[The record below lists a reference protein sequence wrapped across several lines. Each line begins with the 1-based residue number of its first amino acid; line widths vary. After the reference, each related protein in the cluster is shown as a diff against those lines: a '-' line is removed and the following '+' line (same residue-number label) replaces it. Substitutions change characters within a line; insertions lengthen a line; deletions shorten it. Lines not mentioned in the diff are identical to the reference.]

1 MLTTAGKDVIKR
13 YFGGQ
18 VSRIGGS
25 IALGV
30 GTTAATVADKM
41 LAYEAVRLQVSSVN
55 ADLANNKIVFKGSVP
70 PGTIGTIYEI
80 GLYDSVNTASRTK
93 LLSLVTPAR
102 GIWTNSTI
110 VATNARASLK
120 TVQIDVTASA
130 TKGADITGM
139 AQDLSG
145 FVGTDNLA
153 VAFYATSNIASVRF
167 RLGTDAANYYEFV
180 YNAPVVGYN
189 IMRATISSA
198 TVTGSPRWSAIN
210 FISVRP
216 TASAAGSGSIYF
228 DSMSVEDATT
238 PIDNILVMRNV
249 LATPKVLDTSLTT
262 NVEMSLGIVV

>member
-1 MLTTAGKDVIKR
+1 MLTTEGKNVIKR

-30 GTTAATVADKM
+30 GTTAATVADTQ
-41 LAYEAVRLQVSSVN
+41 LAYEAIRLQVSSVN
-55 ADLANNKIVFKGSVP
+55 ADLANNKIIFKGSLP
-70 PGTIGTIYEI
+70 PGVIGTIYEV

-110 VATNARASLK
+110 VPDNARASLK
-120 TVQIDVTASA
+120 TVKVDVTASS

-139 AQDLSG
+139 SQDLSA
-145 FVGTDNLA
+145 FAVTDRVA
-153 VAFYATSNIASVRF
+153 VAFYSTSNIASVRV
-167 RLGTDAANYYEFV
+167 RLGTDASNYYEFL
-180 YNAPVVGYN
+180 YNAPAVGYN
-189 IMRATISSA
+189 IMRAAISTA
-198 TVTGSPRWSAIN
+198 TVTGSPRWGLIN
-210 FISVRP
+210 YVSVRP

-228 DSMSVEDATT
+228 DSLSVEDNTT

-249 LATPKVLDTSLTT
+249 LTTPKTVDTALTT
-262 NVEMSLGIVV
+262 NIEMSLGIVV